1 MMLGRREFLKMSA
14 AAGAIAALPVPA
26 TAKVVNG
33 IPYRR
38 LGKVGAE
45 VSLLGIGGAHIGGE
59 KMSEAEAIKIM
70 RTAVDEGINFFDNA
84 WEYQAGRSEERM
96 GLAMKDGYRDKVFL
110 MTKVLGRS
118 TENAQKQLETSL
130 KRMQVD
136 VIDLW
141 QIHSVGT
148 FDPDD
153 KGKVYTKGVIDVALK
168 AKEQGKIK
176 HIGFTG
182 HVDPEVHIAVMEGG
196 FDWETIQFPVNC
208 LDPHRKSFIKNVIPK
223 AQEYDLGII
232 AMKTLAGGGVLRTA
246 AISPEDALRFA
257 MSMPVSVIVSGMDSF
272 DTFQRNLTIAKTFQ
286 QMDPSAIA
294 AFLDHTK
301 TFGEQTQFED
311 YKRKDKPV
319 A

>member
-1 MMLGRREFLKMSA
+1 MLLRRREFLKLSA
-14 AAGAIAALPVPA
+14 AAAAIAAMPIPA

-38 LGKVGAE
+38 LGKIGIE
-45 VSLLGIGGAHIGGE
+45 VSLLGIGGAHVGGE
-59 KMSEAEAIKIM
+59 ALPEAEAIKIM

-96 GLAMKDGYRDKVFL
+96 GKAMKDGYRDKVFL

-118 TENAQKQLETSL
+118 TENAEKQLEASL
-130 KRMQVD
+130 RRMQVD

-153 KGKVYTKGVIDVALK
+153 KGKVYTKGVLDVALK

-182 HVDPEVHIAVMEGG
+182 HVDPEVHLAVLDGG
-196 FDWETIQFPVNC
+196 FDWETIQMPINC

-232 AMKTLAGGGVLRTA
+232 AMKTLAGGGVLETK
-246 AISPEDALRFA
+246 AINPEDALRFA
-257 MSMPVSVIVSGMDSF
+257 MSMPVSVVVSGMDTF
-272 DTFQRNLTIAKTFQ
+272 EKFQRNLAVARSFQ
-286 QMDPSAIA
+286 QMDPGAVA
-294 AFLDHTK
+294 ALLDHTK
-301 TFGEQTQFED
+301 SFGEQSQFEN